1 MKDCDAG
8 TLQHMV
14 GTRLFMLAIHNSPLA
29 ALTRTG
35 SVLDWVILARMW
47 VAVTGLTGLGLIGA
61 VAPAQADQLS
71 TEDRAGIERFE
82 GVWDVRPMRPPRGP
96 RNRPPAPPGN
106 AGAASRAPKV
116 EGLDGGDRRVYQLM
130 TSEGRAAFDKMDPR
144 DLPTNNCRS
153 SGVPTLAAVP
163 YSQDWSLE
171 GDVLTIHHEEFDTV
185 REIYFDGRPA
195 AGPPTQL
202 GHANGSF
209 SGDVLRITTTHMKA
223 SLGALSRNAPG
234 SDARSVTERYWL
246 SDNGQGINGE
256 ITVDDPVFLSRSITL
271 RVNLVRAPDRTE
283 VLGFP
288 CDPEASR
295 RHLE

>member
-1 MKDCDAG
+1 MVSGNRNGEAVPTAAVGNQARIGLAMSPRALVIPSVVVLALLATADA
-8 TLQHMV
+8 V
-14 GTRLFMLAIHNSPLA
+14 PADRLSA
-29 ALTRTG
+29 
-35 SVLDWVILARMW
+35 
-47 VAVTGLTGLGLIGA
+47 
-61 VAPAQADQLS
+61 
-71 TEDRAGIERFE
+71 EDRIAVERFG

-96 RNRPPAPPGN
+96 RNRAPAPPGRV
-106 AGAASRAPKV
+106 GAASGAPNV

-130 TSEGRAAFDKMDPR
+130 TPEGRAAFDRMDPR

-185 REIYFDGRPA
+185 RQIYFDGRPA
-195 AGPPTQL
+195 NGPPTQL
-202 GHANGSF
+202 GHANGAF
-209 SGDVLRITTTHMKA
+209 SDGALTITTTHMKA

-246 SDNGQGINGE
+246 SDDGAGINGE
-256 ITVDDPVFLSRSITL
+256 ITVEDPVFLTQAIRL
-271 RVNLVRAPDRTE
+271 RINLVRAPEGTE

>member
-1 MKDCDAG
+1 MVSGNRNGEAVQTATAG
-8 TLQHMV
+8 VQARSGLV
-14 GTRLFMLAIHNSPLA
+14 RSARALAIPSVVALA
-29 ALTRTG
+29 LLATTDE
-35 SVLDWVILARMW
+35 VL
-47 VAVTGLTGLGLIGA
+47 
-61 VAPAQADQLS
+61 ADQLPV
-71 TEDRAGIERFE
+71 EDRVAVERFE

-106 AGAASRAPKV
+106 AGAARGRPNV

-130 TSEGRAAFDKMDPR
+130 TPEGRAAFDNMDPR
-144 DLPTNNCRS
+144 DLPTNNCLS

-163 YSQDWSLE
+163 YSQDWSLK
-171 GDVLTIHHEEFDTV
+171 GDVLTIHHEEFDTI

-195 AGPPTQL
+195 DGPPSQL
-202 GHANGSF
+202 GHA
-209 SGDVLRITTTHMKA
+209 SGTISDGVLTITTTHMKA

-246 SDNGQGINGE
+246 PENGERINGE
-256 ITVDDPVFLSRSITL
+256 IIVEDPVFLTQSIRL
-271 RVNLVRAPDRTE
+271 RINLVRAPEGTE

>member
-1 MKDCDAG
+1 MVSGNCTEEAVPTAEVGNQARIGLAMTPRALVTPSVVVLALLATADA
-8 TLQHMV
+8 V
-14 GTRLFMLAIHNSPLA
+14 P
-29 ALTRTG
+29 
-35 SVLDWVILARMW
+35 
-47 VAVTGLTGLGLIGA
+47 
-61 VAPAQADQLS
+61 ADQLS
-71 TEDRAGIERFE
+71 AEDRIAVKRFE

-96 RNRPPAPPGN
+96 RNRPPAPPN
-106 AGAASRAPKV
+106 RAGAASRAPSV

-130 TSEGRAAFDKMDPR
+130 TPEGRAAFDRMDPR

-163 YSQDWSLE
+163 YSQEWSLE

-185 REIYFDGRPA
+185 RQIYFDGRPA
-195 AGPPTQL
+195 DGPPTQL
-202 GHANGSF
+202 GHANGTF
-209 SGDVLRITTTHMKA
+209 RDGVLTITTTGMKA

-234 SDARSVTERYWL
+234 SDARAVTERYWL
-246 SDNGQGINGE
+246 ADAGAGINGE
-256 ITVDDPVFLSRSITL
+256 ITVEDPVFLTQAIRL
-271 RVNLVRAPDRTE
+271 RINLVRAPEGTE